1 MKKIKINK
9 GMSVLLASML
19 LAGSIVIG
27 CSSDDVDTQEVTSEP
42 MQEVT
47 SESKQAEEP
56 KEETKAFKEVVLVN
70 NEYCKIV
77 ITGIADSFCGYG
89 YNTLVENKSDIPLLI
104 GFNDVS
110 VDGMM
115 CEPCWATEIMPGKK
129 DKVEL
134 VWYDDSIKSMD
145 DLVNIE
151 GTFNISNADN
161 WNTLGKE
168 QVIINKK

>member
-1 MKKIKINK
+1 
-9 GMSVLLASML
+9 MS
-19 LAGSIVIG
+19 
-27 CSSDDVDTQEVTSEP
+27 
-42 MQEVT
+42 
-47 SESKQAEEP
+47 
-56 KEETKAFKEVVLVN
+56 LV
-70 NEYCKIV
+70 
-77 ITGIADSFCGYG
+77 
-89 YNTLVENKSDIPLLI
+89 
-104 GFNDVS
+104 
-110 VDGMM
+110 
-115 CEPCWATEIMPGKK
+115 ATEIMPGKK